1 VAWQAEQVVDN
12 WHVKLRVDQER
23 VPPEFLMYV
32 PVALELDNNTT
43 VRVRVKVTGA
53 RSDIQLPPVP
63 ARPRRVQFND
73 LEGVLAEVREV
84 PW

>member
-1 VAWQAEQVVDN
+1 LTTSSA
-12 WHVKLRVDQER
+12 LRV
-23 VPPEFLMYV
+23 
-32 PVALELDNNTT
+32 PVSLELDNNTT

-73 LEGVLAEVREV
+73 LKVSWPR
-84 PW
+84 